1 MVKIKGKELVVKS
14 TVYTSIK
21 YDKQGKMTKET
32 FSRNTYFVDG
42 KFASKKQLESL
53 NVKPLYKEVLSDTS
67 ASKRLRHYDNSKG
80 LSKGQI
86 ENIGK
91 LTGAKEVVSELK
103 KKSAVESFAQIIE
116 ERFNLSHSEIQ
127 EMKDLLSQMSFEDF
141 QRFYYE
147 NTDLCEK
154 VYGESGDETYNK
166 PNNEGNVKE
175 DETLSEEMKK
185 KQEETRE
192 TRLKNEYSE
201 VMEKL
206 RAFVSGSSHAIVNES
221 PFITEGRTSY
231 YDYDTG
237 KYYVQRNRD
246 Y

>member
-1 MVKIKGKELVVKS
+1 MVKIKGKDLVVKS
-14 TVYTSIK
+14 AVYTSIK

-32 FSRNTYFVDG
+32 FARNTYFVDG

-53 NVKPLYKEVLSDTS
+53 NVKPVYKEILSDTS
-67 ASKRLRHYDNSKG
+67 ASKRLMHYDKAKG

-86 ENIGK
+86 ESIGK
-91 LTGAKEVVSELK
+91 MTNSKEVVSELK

-127 EMKDLLSQMSFEDF
+127 EMKDLLSQMSFDDF

-147 NTDLCEK
+147 NTELCEK

-166 PNNEGNVKE
+166 
-175 DETLSEEMKK
+175 
-185 KQEETRE
+185 QEETRE
-192 TRLKNEYSE
+192 TRLKNVHSE
-201 VMEKL
+201 VMGKL
-206 RAFVSGSSHAIVNES
+206 RAFVKGSSHAIVNES

-237 KYYVQRNRD
+237 KYYVKRNRD

>member
-1 MVKIKGKELVVKS
+1 MVKIKGKDLVVKS
-14 TVYTSIK
+14 TLYTSIK

-32 FSRNTYFVDG
+32 FARNTYFVDG

-53 NVKPLYKEVLSDTS
+53 NVKPVYKEVLSDTS
-67 ASKRLRHYDNSKG
+67 ASKRLRHYDKSKG

-91 LTGAKEVVSELK
+91 LTNMKEVSALK
-103 KKSAVESFAQIIE
+103 KQSAVESFAQIIE
-116 ERFNLSHSEIQ
+116 ERFNISHSEIQ
-127 EMKDLLSQMSFEDF
+127 EMKDLLSQMSFDDF

-147 NTDLCEK
+147 NTELCEK

-166 PNNEGNVKE
+166 Q
-175 DETLSEEMKK
+175 
-185 KQEETRE
+185 QEETRE
-192 TRLKNEYSE
+192 TRLKSEYSE

-206 RAFVSGSSHAIVNES
+206 RAFVKGSSHAIVNES
-221 PFITEGRTSY
+221 PFITEGRTTY

-237 KYYVQRNRD
+237 KYYVKRNRV

>member
-53 NVKPLYKEVLSDTS
+53 NVKPVYKEILSDTS
-67 ASKRLRHYDNSKG
+67 ASKRLRHYDKSKG

-91 LTGAKEVVSELK
+91 LTGAKEVASELK

-147 NTDLCEK
+147 NTDLCEN
-154 VYGESGDETYNK
+154 VYAESGNETYN
-166 PNNEGNVKE
+166 
-175 DETLSEEMKK
+175 

-206 RAFVSGSSHAIVNES
+206 RDFVKGSSHAIVNES

-237 KYYVQRNRD
+237 KYYVKRNRD

>member
-1 MVKIKGKELVVKS
+1 MVKIKGKDLVVKS

-42 KFASKKQLESL
+42 KFASKKQLETL
-53 NVKPLYKEVLSDTS
+53 NVKPIYKEVLSDTS
-67 ASKRLRHYDNSKG
+67 ASKRLRQYDKSKG

-91 LTGAKEVVSELK
+91 MTNSKEVVSELK

-127 EMKDLLSQMSFEDF
+127 EMKDLLSQMSFDDF

-147 NTDLCEK
+147 NTELCEK

-166 PNNEGNVKE
+166 
-175 DETLSEEMKK
+175 
-185 KQEETRE
+185 QEETRE
-192 TRLKNEYSE
+192 TRLKNTHSE

-206 RAFVSGSSHAIVNES
+206 RVFVRGSSHAIVNES
-221 PFITEGRTSY
+221 PFITEGRTTY

-237 KYYVQRNRD
+237 KYYVKRNRD

>member
-1 MVKIKGKELVVKS
+1 MVKIKGKDLVVKS
-14 TVYTSIK
+14 TLYTSIK

-32 FSRNTYFVDG
+32 FARNTYFVDG

-53 NVKPLYKEVLSDTS
+53 NVKPVYKEVLSDTS
-67 ASKRLRHYDNSKG
+67 ASKRLRHYDKSKG

-91 LTGAKEVVSELK
+91 LTNMKEVSALK
-103 KKSAVESFAQIIE
+103 KQSAVESFAQIIE
-116 ERFNLSHSEIQ
+116 ERFNISHSEIQ
-127 EMKDLLSQMSFEDF
+127 EMKDLLSQMSFDDF

-147 NTDLCEK
+147 NTELCEK

-166 PNNEGNVKE
+166 Q
-175 DETLSEEMKK
+175 
-185 KQEETRE
+185 QEETRE
-192 TRLKNEYSE
+192 TRLKSEYSE

-206 RAFVSGSSHAIVNES
+206 RAFVKGSSHAIVNES
-221 PFITEGRTSY
+221 PFITEGRTTY

-237 KYYVQRNRD
+237 KYYVKRNRD

>member
-14 TVYTSIK
+14 TVYASIK

-32 FSRNTYFVDG
+32 FARNTYFVDG

-53 NVKPLYKEVLSDTS
+53 NVKPVYKEILSDTS
-67 ASKRLRHYDNSKG
+67 ASKRLRHYDKSKG

-91 LTGAKEVVSELK
+91 LTDTKEVVSALK

-147 NTDLCEK
+147 NTGLCEN
-154 VYGESGDETYNK
+154 VYAESGNETYNK
-166 PNNEGNVKE
+166 PNNKGKVKE
-175 DETLSEEMKK
+175 DETLSGEMGK

-201 VMEKL
+201 VMKKL
-206 RAFVSGSSHAIVNES
+206 RDFVSGSSHAIVNES

-237 KYYVQRNRD
+237 KYYVKRNRD

>member
-1 MVKIKGKELVVKS
+1 MVKIKGKDLVVKS
-14 TVYTSIK
+14 VVYSSLK

-32 FSRNTYFVDG
+32 FARNTYFVDG
-42 KFASKKQLESL
+42 KFASRKQLESL

-67 ASKRLRHYDNSKG
+67 ASKRLRQYDKSKG
-80 LSKGQI
+80 LSKEQI

-91 LTGAKEVVSELK
+91 LTGGKEVVSDLK

-127 EMKDLLSQMSFEDF
+127 EMKDLLSQMSFDDF

-147 NTDLCEK
+147 NTELCEK
-154 VYGESGDETYNK
+154 VYAKSGDETYNK
-166 PNNEGNVKE
+166 IYSEGKVKT
-175 DETLSEEMKK
+175 DEIFSDEMSK

-206 RAFVSGSSHAIVNES
+206 RVFVRGSSHAIVNES
-221 PFITEGRTSY
+221 PFITEGRTTY
-231 YDYDTG
+231 CDYDTG
-237 KYYVQRNRD
+237 KYYVKRNRD

>member
-1 MVKIKGKELVVKS
+1 MVKIKGKDLVVKS
-14 TVYTSIK
+14 IVYSSIK

-32 FSRNTYFVDG
+32 FARNTYFVDG

-67 ASKRLRHYDNSKG
+67 ASKRLRQYDKSKG

-91 LTGAKEVVSELK
+91 LTGTKEVVSELK

-127 EMKDLLSQMSFEDF
+127 EMKDLLSQMSFDDF

-147 NTDLCEK
+147 NTELCEK
-154 VYGESGDETYNK
+154 VYAKSGDETYNK
-166 PNNEGNVKE
+166 IYSEGKVKT
-175 DETLSEEMKK
+175 DEIFSDEMSK

-192 TRLKNEYSE
+192 TRLKSEYSE

-206 RAFVSGSSHAIVNES
+206 RDFVKGSSHAIVNES

-237 KYYVQRNRD
+237 KYYVKRNRD

>member
-1 MVKIKGKELVVKS
+1 MVKIKGKDLVVKS
-14 TVYTSIK
+14 TVYSSIK
-21 YDKQGKMTKET
+21 YDKQGKMMREI
-32 FSRNTYFVDG
+32 FARNTYFVDG
-42 KFASKKQLESL
+42 KFASKKQLEEL
-53 NVKPLYKEVLSDTS
+53 NVKPVYKEILSDTS
-67 ASKRLRHYDNSKG
+67 ASKRLRHYDKSKG

-91 LTGAKEVVSELK
+91 LTGAKEVASELK

-147 NTDLCEK
+147 NTGLCEK
-154 VYGESGDETYNK
+154 VYAESGNETYNK
-166 PNNEGNVKE
+166 PNNKGKVKE
-175 DETLSEEMKK
+175 DETLSDEMKK

-192 TRLKNEYSE
+192 TRLKNEYSA

-206 RAFVSGSSHAIVNES
+206 RAFVQGSSHAIVNES

-237 KYYVQRNRD
+237 KYYVKRNRD

>member
-1 MVKIKGKELVVKS
+1 MVKIKGKDLVVKS
-14 TVYTSIK
+14 TVYSSIK
-21 YDKQGKMTKET
+21 YDKQGKMVKET

-53 NVKPLYKEVLSDTS
+53 NVKPVYKEILSDTS
-67 ASKRLRHYDNSKG
+67 SSKRLRHYDKSKG

-91 LTGAKEVVSELK
+91 LTGRKEVVSELK
-103 KKSAVESFAQIIE
+103 KKSAMESFAQIIE

-127 EMKDLLSQMSFEDF
+127 EMKDLLSQMTFDDF
-141 QRFYYE
+141 QCFYYE
-147 NTDLCEK
+147 NAELCEK
-154 VYGESGDETYNK
+154 IYADSDDETYNK
-166 PNNEGNVKE
+166 PNHEGRVKE
-175 DETLSEEMKK
+175 DDTLSEKMKK
-185 KQEETRE
+185 KQDETRE

-206 RAFVSGSSHAIVNES
+206 RDFVRGSSHAIVNES
-221 PFITEGRTSY
+221 PFITEGRTTY

-237 KYYVQRNRD
+237 KYYVKRNRD